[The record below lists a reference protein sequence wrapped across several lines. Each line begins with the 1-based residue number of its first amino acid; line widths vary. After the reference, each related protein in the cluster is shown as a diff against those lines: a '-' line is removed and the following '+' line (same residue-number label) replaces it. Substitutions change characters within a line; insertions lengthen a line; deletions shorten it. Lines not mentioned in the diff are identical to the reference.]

1 MLSRFFLHPVK
12 NNAKSAEQGHPVFDD
27 VLYIELIN
35 PGAIDSQMQRKAS
48 ERDKVQYAEAYAR
61 FQAGRGDEITGWRID
76 QWPAL
81 TPAEVEQLR
90 ALKFYTVESIAEASD
105 TQIKSVMGGT
115 SLRERAK
122 AAVAQAANSA
132 EAERLAAELQ
142 KRDAIIASLE
152 QRMQG
157 LERELNASR
166 QSDDGDG
173 VAKRGPGRPRKYAEA
188 A

>member
-132 EAERLAAELQ
+132 EAERLAAELTQ
-142 KRDAIIASLE
+142 RDAVIETMKKEID
-152 QRMQG
+152 G
-157 LERELNASR
+157 LRRAIEAINN
-166 QSDDGDG
+166 DGDG